1 MVLYMIRFKAARN
14 KRRYMEDLAIVNNLL
29 ETRFQAVVGG
39 HLALL
44 EYQIGESVFLIKYVY
59 VPAAYR
65 GRGIAGQL
73 MEAALAYA
81 QSEGLRVNP
90 ICSYARAYIEHKAK

>member
-1 MVLYMIRFKAARN
+1 
-14 KRRYMEDLAIVNNLL
+14 MEDLVIVNNLL
-29 ETRFQAVVGG
+29 ETRFQAVLGG

-44 EYQIGESVFLIKYVY
+44 NYRVSDGVLWIDYVY

-73 MEAALAYA
+73 VEAALAYA
-81 QSEGLRVNP
+81 QGAGLRVNP
-90 ICSYARAYIEHKAK
+90 ICSYARAYIAHKA

>member
-1 MVLYMIRFKAARN
+1 
-14 KRRYMEDLAIVNNLL
+14 MEDFVVVNNLQ
-29 ETRFQAVVGG
+29 ETRFQTVVGG

-44 EYQIGESVFLIKYVY
+44 DYRVSDGVFQIDYVY
-59 VPAAYR
+59 VPADFR
-65 GRGIAGQL
+65 GRGIAGHL

-90 ICSYARAYIEHKAK
+90 ICSYARAYIARKSN

>member
-1 MVLYMIRFKAARN
+1 MDELV
-14 KRRYMEDLAIVNNLL
+14 IVNNLA
-29 ETRFQAVVGG
+29 ETRFQTVVGG

-44 EYQIGESVFLIKYVY
+44 NYRVSDSVLRIDYVY

-73 MEAALAYA
+73 MEAALAHA
-81 QSEGLRVNP
+81 RSEGLRVDP
-90 ICSYARAYIEHKAK
+90 VCSYARAYIARKA

>member
-1 MVLYMIRFKAARN
+1 
-14 KRRYMEDLAIVNNLL
+14 MEDLAIENNLQ
-29 ETRFQAVVGG
+29 ESRFQTVLGG

-44 EYQIGESVFLIKYVY
+44 NYQVSNGVFRIDYVY

-73 MEAALAYA
+73 MEAALGYA
-81 QSEGLRVNP
+81 QREGLQVNP
-90 ICSYARAYIEHKAK
+90 VCSYARAYLARKAA

>member
-1 MVLYMIRFKAARN
+1 MENMV
-14 KRRYMEDLAIVNNLL
+14 IVNNLQ

-44 EYQIGESVFLIKYVY
+44 EYKLSDGVFQIDYVY

-65 GRGIAGQL
+65 GLGIAGQL

-90 ICSYARAYIEHKAK
+90 ICSYARAYIARKG

>member
-1 MVLYMIRFKAARN
+1 
-14 KRRYMEDLAIVNNLL
+14 MEDLVIVNNLI

-44 EYQIGESVFLIKYVY
+44 EYQVSEGVFQIDYVY

-65 GRGIAGQL
+65 GRGIAEQL

-90 ICSYARAYIEHKAK
+90 ICSYARAYIARYK

>member
-1 MVLYMIRFKAARN
+1 
-14 KRRYMEDLAIVNNLL
+14 MEALEIVNNLV

-44 EYQIGESVFLIKYVY
+44 DYQINDGVFQIDYVF
-59 VPAAYR
+59 VPADYR
-65 GRGIAGQL
+65 RRGIAGQL

-81 QSEGLRVNP
+81 QSEGLRVHP
-90 ICSYARAYIEHKAK
+90 VCSYARAYIERNAH

>member
-1 MVLYMIRFKAARN
+1 
-14 KRRYMEDLAIVNNLL
+14 MEDLVIVNNLL
-29 ETRFQAVVGG
+29 AMRFQTVVGG

-44 EYQIGESVFLIKYVY
+44 NYRVSDGEFRIDYVY

-73 MEAALAYA
+73 MEAALAHA
-81 QSEGLRVNP
+81 RSEGLRVNP
-90 ICSYARAYIEHKAK
+90 ICSYARAYIARKGQ

>member
-1 MVLYMIRFKAARN
+1 
-14 KRRYMEDLAIVNNLL
+14 MEDLVIVNNQQ

-44 EYQIGESVFLIKYVY
+44 DYRISEGVFHIDYVY
-59 VPAAYR
+59 EPAEYR
-65 GRGIAGQL
+65 GRGIGGL
-73 MEAALAYA
+73 LVDAAVAYA

-90 ICSYARAYIEHKAK
+90 VCSYARAYIARKTL

>member
-1 MVLYMIRFKAARN
+1 
-14 KRRYMEDLAIVNNLL
+14 MESLEIMNNQQ

-44 EYQIGESVFLIKYVY
+44 DYQAAGGVFQIDYVY
-59 VPAAYR
+59 VPATYR

-81 QSEGLRVNP
+81 RAANLRVNP
-90 ICSYARAYIEHKAK
+90 VCSYARAYMDRKTA

>member
-1 MVLYMIRFKAARN
+1 
-14 KRRYMEDLAIVNNLL
+14 MEDLVIVNNLH

-44 EYQIGESVFLIKYVY
+44 DYKVSNGVFDIDYVF
-59 VPAAYR
+59 VPVAYR
-65 GRGIAGQL
+65 GQGIAGQL

-81 QSEGLRVNP
+81 LSEGLRVNP
-90 ICSYARAYIEHKAK
+90 ICSYARAYIARKAS

>member
-1 MVLYMIRFKAARN
+1 
-14 KRRYMEDLAIVNNLL
+14 
-29 ETRFQAVVGG
+29 VVGG

-44 EYQIGESVFLIKYVY
+44 NYRVSEGVLWIDYVY

-73 MEAALAYA
+73 MEAALAHA
-81 QSEGLRVNP
+81 QSKGLSVNP
-90 ICSYARAYIEHKAK
+90 VCSFARAYIAHKT

>member
-1 MVLYMIRFKAARN
+1 
-14 KRRYMEDLAIVNNLL
+14 MEDLVIVNNLV

-39 HLALL
+39 NLALL
-44 EYQIGESVFLIKYVY
+44 EYKIFENVLQIDYVY

-81 QSEGLRVNP
+81 EDEGLQVNP
-90 ICSYARAYIEHKAK
+90 ICSYARAYIAQKG

>member
-1 MVLYMIRFKAARN
+1 
-14 KRRYMEDLAIVNNLL
+14 MEDLVIVNNLL

-44 EYQIGESVFLIKYVY
+44 EYQVSEGVFQIDYVY

-73 MEAALAYA
+73 MEAALAYS
-81 QSEGLRVNP
+81 QSAGLRVNP
-90 ICSYARAYIEHKAK
+90 ICSYARAYIARKA

>member
-1 MVLYMIRFKAARN
+1 M
-14 KRRYMEDLAIVNNLL
+14 
-29 ETRFQAVVGG
+29 FQ
-39 HLALL
+39 
-44 EYQIGESVFLIKYVY
+44 IDYVY

-73 MEAALAYA
+73 MEAALAHA

-90 ICSYARAYIEHKAK
+90 ICSYARAYIARKG

>member
-1 MVLYMIRFKAARN
+1 
-14 KRRYMEDLAIVNNLL
+14 MEDLVIVNNLQ
-29 ETRFQAVVGG
+29 ETRFQAEVGG

-44 EYQIGESVFLIKYVY
+44 EYKVSSGVFQIDYVY
-59 VPAAYR
+59 VPADYR

-81 QSEGLRVNP
+81 QREGLRVNA
-90 ICSYARAYIEHKAK
+90 ICSYARAYIARKA

>member
-1 MVLYMIRFKAARN
+1 
-14 KRRYMEDLAIVNNLL
+14 MEDLVIVNNLL
-29 ETRFQAVVGG
+29 ETRFQTVVGG

-44 EYQIGESVFLIKYVY
+44 DYQVSDGMFRIDYVY

-73 MEAALAYA
+73 MEAALAHA
-81 QSEGLRVNP
+81 QREGLRVNP
-90 ICSYARAYIEHKAK
+90 ICSYARAYIARKA

>member
-1 MVLYMIRFKAARN
+1 
-14 KRRYMEDLAIVNNLL
+14 MEDLVIVNNLP
-29 ETRFQAVVGG
+29 ESRFQAVVGG

-44 EYQIGESVFLIKYVY
+44 NYRVSDGVFQIDYVY

-73 MEAALAYA
+73 MDAALAYA
-81 QSEGLRVNP
+81 QSEGLRVHP
-90 ICSYARAYIEHKAK
+90 ICSYARAYIARKA

>member
-1 MVLYMIRFKAARN
+1 MVLYMIRFEATRN
-14 KRRYMEDLAIVNNLL
+14 KRRYMENLLIVNNLL
-29 ETRFQAVVGG
+29 ETRFQALVGG

-44 EYQIGESVFLIKYVY
+44 NYRVSDGVFSIDYVY

-73 MEAALAYA
+73 IEAALAYA
-81 QSEGLRVNP
+81 HSEGLRVNP
-90 ICSYARAYIEHKAK
+90 VCSFARAYIARKA

>member
-1 MVLYMIRFKAARN
+1 
-14 KRRYMEDLAIVNNLL
+14 MEELVIVNNLL

-44 EYQIGESVFLIKYVY
+44 EYQVSQGVFQIDYVY

-90 ICSYARAYIEHKAK
+90 ICSYARGYIARKA